1 MNEMTMRTLLYPE
14 YERLEIATLSK
25 PSAARGEVLLRVAAC
40 GICGSELEAFKS
52 KSPRRVPPLVMGH
65 EFCGIIEEVGEQAQ
79 YFSIGDQVVSHS
91 LFGCGICARC
101 TRGDSH
107 LCANRQLFGMNRA
120 GAFAEYVNA
129 PEHCLVPWPKT
140 LAAEAASLAEPLAN
154 GVHVVGLTRQANP
167 SVVAIIGA
175 GPIGLLCQQAFQCL
189 SSADVLVA
197 DLIPERLGAAS
208 QLGAKHIVDSSEEDF
223 VNAILSLT
231 GGEGADVVVDAVGSE
246 LSKSQSLSAT
256 RPGGTAVWIGLH
268 ENSVTIKSH
277 EVTLS
282 ERRVQGSYAASLK
295 ELTTAVELLA
305 SGRVEWVSWIKT
317 YPLVEGV
324 EAFHAMLAARGNNI
338 KAVLIPG
345 E

>member
-1 MNEMTMRTLLYPE
+1 MRTLLYSE
-14 YERLEIATLSK
+14 YERLEIATVSK
-25 PSAARGEVLLRVAAC
+25 PSVARGEVLLRVAAC
-40 GICGSELEAFKS
+40 GLCGSELEAFKN

-65 EFCGIIEEVGEQAQ
+65 EFCGIIEDVGDAAES
-79 YFSIGDQVVSHS
+79 FSIGDQVVSHS

-101 TRGDSH
+101 ARADSH

-129 PEHCLVPWPKT
+129 PEYCLIPWPQH

-154 GVHVVGLTRQANP
+154 GVHVVGLTREANP

-189 SSADVLVA
+189 SSADVIVA
-197 DLIPERLGAAS
+197 DLIPERLTAAS
-208 QLGAKHIVDSSEEDF
+208 QLGAKHIVDSREEDF
-223 VNAILSLT
+223 IQAVLSLT
-231 GGEGADVVVDAVGSE
+231 GGEGVDVVVDAVGSE
-246 LSKSQSLSAT
+246 LSKNQSLAAT

-268 ENSVTIKSH
+268 ENSVAIKSH

-282 ERRVQGSYAASLK
+282 ERRVQGSYAATMNELK
-295 ELTTAVELLA
+295 TAVELLA
-305 SGRVEWVSWIKT
+305 SGQVEWASWIKT
-317 YPLVEGV
+317 YPLEEGV

-345 E
+345 K

>member
-1 MNEMTMRTLLYPE
+1 MTMRTLLYPE
-14 YERLEIATLSK
+14 YKRLEIATLTM
-25 PSAARGEVLLRVAAC
+25 PSVARDEVLLRVAAC

-65 EFCGIIEEVGEQAQ
+65 EFCGIIEEVGEEARS
-79 YFSIGDQVVSHS
+79 FSIGDQVVSHS

-107 LCANRQLFGMNRA
+107 LCAKRQLFGMNRA
-120 GAFAEYVNA
+120 GGFAEYVNA

-189 SSADVLVA
+189 SSADVIVA
-197 DLIPERLGAAS
+197 DLIPERLSAAS
-208 QLGAKHIVDSSEEDF
+208 QLGAKQTVDSREGDF

-231 GGEGADVVVDAVGSE
+231 AGEGADVVVDAVGSE
-246 LSKSQSLSAT
+246 LSKRQSLCAT

-268 ENSVTIKSH
+268 ENSVAIKSH

-282 ERRVQGSYAASLK
+282 ERQIQGSYAASLN
-295 ELTTAVELLA
+295 ELKTAVELLA
-305 SGRVEWVSWIKT
+305 SGRVEWASWIRT
-317 YPLVEGV
+317 YPLAEGV
-324 EAFHAMLAARGNNI
+324 DAFHTMLAARGNNI